1 MRAGSLPTRLVPVAR
16 QSQAHL
22 VPLAR
27 GGGDPRAALVPT
39 TWMSWVVSPR
49 AESRLRQP
57 AWPCKPP
64 PGPVAP
70 SAAPADWASPG
81 CPWGRVASDPASS
94 SARGPLRTAVPRLPT
109 AAPCLQAWPLAM
121 GGMPCTLRTGGAD
134 CPSPRASASRGHRL
148 GGGAGSART
157 ASLKGSGALLLRA
170 MCRRHRNAE
179 SALTLFGCFY
189 FQPHSER
196 RHGTVT
202 DAEPMGTVNLR

>member
-1 MRAGSLPTRLVPVAR
+1 MAR

-57 AWPCKPP
+57 AWLCKP

-70 SAAPADWASPG
+70 PADWASPG

-94 SARGPLRTAVPRLPT
+94 SARGPLRTAVPHLPT
-109 AAPCLQAWPLAM
+109 AAPVSAGLA
-121 GGMPCTLRTGGAD
+121 
-134 CPSPRASASRGHRL
+134 PS
-148 GGGAGSART
+148 GGGDAVHPAHGRCRLPLPQGLCQPWTQVGEGGQA
-157 ASLKGSGALLLRA
+157 LRA
-170 MCRRHRNAE
+170 QRR
-179 SALTLFGCFY
+179 
-189 FQPHSER
+189 
-196 RHGTVT
+196 
-202 DAEPMGTVNLR
+202 

>member
-134 CPSPRASASRGHRL
+134 CPSPRASASRGHRSGR
-148 GGGAGSART
+148 GGRLCVHSVAKRQRSSTPASDVSPSQERGVCSYLIRLLLFPAALRT
-157 ASLKGSGALLLRA
+157 AP
-170 MCRRHRNAE
+170 RH
-179 SALTLFGCFY
+179 C
-189 FQPHSER
+189 H
-196 RHGTVT
+196 
-202 DAEPMGTVNLR
+202 

>member
-1 MRAGSLPTRLVPVAR
+1 MPSQKNLPFSSDAPGWMRAGSPPTRLVPVAR

-27 GGGDPRAALVPT
+27 GGGDPHAALVPT

-64 PGPVAP
+64 GPVAP
-70 SAAPADWASPG
+70 SAAPEDWASPG

-109 AAPCLQAWPLAM
+109 AAPCLQAWGDAVHPAHGRCRLPLPQ
-121 GGMPCTLRTGGAD
+121 GLGQPWTQV
-134 CPSPRASASRGHRL
+134 
-148 GGGAGSART
+148 GGGGQA
-157 ASLKGSGALLLRA
+157 LRA
-170 MCRRHRNAE
+170 QRR
-179 SALTLFGCFY
+179 
-189 FQPHSER
+189 
-196 RHGTVT
+196 
-202 DAEPMGTVNLR
+202 